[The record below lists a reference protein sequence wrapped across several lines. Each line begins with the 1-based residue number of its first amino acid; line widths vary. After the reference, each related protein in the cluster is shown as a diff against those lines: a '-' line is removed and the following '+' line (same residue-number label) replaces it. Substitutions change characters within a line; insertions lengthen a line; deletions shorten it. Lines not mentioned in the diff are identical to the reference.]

1 MMCSDVKILSIR
13 LSYVIV
19 GCERVTAI
27 PSVATT
33 TPFTEEGTIDDVCS
47 MKMISISV
55 SLARKSDE
63 EIRSGC
69 CRRR

>member
-1 MMCSDVKILSIR
+1 MMCSEEKTFSIR
-13 LSYVIV
+13 SSYVIV
-19 GCERVTAI
+19 GCESPPAI
-27 PSVATT
+27 PSAVTA
-33 TPFTEEGTIDDVCS
+33 TPFTEDGTIDDVCS
-47 MKMISISV
+47 MKTISISV